1 MKNEE
6 LVQEINKNLAILLP
20 NEISLDELHI
30 RLSEYLN
37 QLIHGYFTQ
46 SLPAFQ
52 RKVYHPKGG
61 VEACSNLVN
70 FFGS

>member
-6 LVQEINKNLAILLP
+6 LVKEINKNLAILLP

-37 QLIHGYFTQ
+37 GLIQ
-46 SLPAFQ
+46 KDFQ
-52 RKVYHPKGG
+52 KLIRYRI
-61 VEACSNLVN
+61 
-70 FFGS
+70 

>member
-1 MKNEE
+1 MSKRTDFAFKSFN
-6 LVQEINKNLAILLP
+6 VLAWIIFIGLCI
-20 NEISLDELHI
+20 ETGG
-30 RLSEYLN
+30 
-37 QLIHGYFTQ
+37 LIVNAIVGYFTQ